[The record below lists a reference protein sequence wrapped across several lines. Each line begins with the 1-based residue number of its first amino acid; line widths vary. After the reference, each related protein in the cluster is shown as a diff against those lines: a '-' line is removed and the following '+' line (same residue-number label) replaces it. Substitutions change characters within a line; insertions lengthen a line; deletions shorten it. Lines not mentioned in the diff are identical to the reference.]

1 MPQSRGCRIFLY
13 FCFVNKPAAYGQFR
27 EFRYIGTSTANQR
40 LSELA
45 NLRLNNM
52 EEEFDIHDSLNGTE
66 RDYENALRP
75 LSFANFS
82 GQNKVVENLRVFVAA
97 ARMRGESLDHTLLHG
112 PPGLGKTT
120 LSNIIANELNVGFK
134 VTSGPV
140 LDKPGDLAGLLTSL
154 EKNDVLFIDE
164 IHRLSPI
171 VEEYLYSAMEDF
183 RIDIM
188 IDKGPSA
195 RSIQIELNPFTL
207 VGATTRSGL
216 LTSPLRARFGI
227 NMHLEYYDNDTL
239 TGIVLRSAD
248 ILGIACARN
257 AAAEIASRSRGT
269 PRIANALLRR
279 VRDFAQVK
287 GSGKIDK
294 DIAIYALEALNIDK
308 YGLDEIDNKI
318 LLTIIDKFKGGPVG
332 ITTIATALGEDAG
345 TIEEVYEPF
354 LIKEGFMKRTPRG
367 REVTELA
374 YTHLGR
380 SRGSIQGTLFS

>member
-1 MPQSRGCRIFLY
+1 MEDSYDIREHNI
-13 FCFVNKPAAYGQFR
+13 NKAER
-27 EFRYIGTSTANQR
+27 EF
-40 LSELA
+40 
-45 NLRLNNM
+45 
-52 EEEFDIHDSLNGTE
+52 
-66 RDYENALRP
+66 ENALRP
-75 LSFANFS
+75 LTFNSFS
-82 GQNKVVENLRVFVAA
+82 GQDKVLENLQVFVSAA
-97 ARMRGESLDHTLLHG
+97 KMRGESLDHTLLHG

-120 LSNIIANELNVGFK
+120 LSNIIANELGVGFK
-134 VTSGPV
+134 LTSGPV

-154 EKNDVLFIDE
+154 DENDVLFIDE
-164 IHRLSPI
+164 IHRLSPV
-171 VEEYLYSAMEDF
+171 VEEYLYSAMEDY

-195 RSIQIELNPFTL
+195 RSVQIELNPFTL

-227 NMHLEYYDNDTL
+227 NMHLEYYNIDTL
-239 TGIVLRSAD
+239 TGIILRSAD
-248 ILGIACARN
+248 ILNVGCVRE
-257 AAAEIASRSRGT
+257 AAVEIASRSRGT

-294 DIAIYALEALNIDK
+294 AIATYALEALNIDK
-308 YGLDEIDNKI
+308 YGLDEVDNKI
-318 LLTIIDKFKGGPVG
+318 LLILIDKFKGGPVG
-332 ITTIATALGEDAG
+332 ISTIATALGEDSG

-380 SRGSIQGTLFS
+380 KRESEQRSLFD